1 MRIAK
6 VIGNVTLNRA
16 HPALQGGRF
25 PLVVA
30 LTLDNL
36 TGASDAESEP
46 FAVYDD
52 LGAGLGSVIAV
63 SEGGEAAQPFAPNY
77 KPIDAYNAAILDEWR
92 VESLPG
98 APVPTPPPADKPK
111 RTPPKAEKPKATKPP
126 AAKPK
131 PPARRGSDKP
141 KQRDLFE

>member
-1 MRIAK
+1 MRLAK

-30 LTLDNL
+30 LSLDNL

-46 FAVYDD
+46 FAVYDE
-52 LGAGLGSVIAV
+52 LGAGVGCIIAV

-77 KPIDAYNAAILDEWR
+77 KPVDAYNAAILDEVR
-92 VESLPG
+92 VQPLPG
-98 APVPTPPPADKPK
+98 TPAGVKKDKPK
-111 RTPPKAEKPKATKPP
+111 RSPPKVAKPTEKPK
-126 AAKPK
+126 
-131 PPARRGSDKP
+131 SESP
-141 KQRDLFE
+141 KQKPLF